1 MGAMKDFLLWC
12 EENGHIE
19 WSDRTDDYEWLTER
33 SQSDLMEE
41 YSQSGGFFRQENTDE
56 RTDA

>member
-1 MGAMKDFLLWC
+1 MGAMKQFLLWC
-12 EENGHIE
+12 EENGHVE

-33 SQSDLMEE
+33 SQSELMTE
-41 YSQSGGFFRQENTDE
+41 YLQENRNE